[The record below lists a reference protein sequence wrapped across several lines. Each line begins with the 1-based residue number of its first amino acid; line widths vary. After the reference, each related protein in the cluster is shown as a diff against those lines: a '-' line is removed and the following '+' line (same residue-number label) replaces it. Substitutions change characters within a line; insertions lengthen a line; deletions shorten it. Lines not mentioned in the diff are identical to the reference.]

1 MANDALTATVLV
13 VGVVSAASGAAL
25 VVRRARIAGA
35 VTAVVGI
42 GLVATAVTGSDLLL
56 RLTALV
62 ALPLAVM
69 TYPRPRWG
77 GTAERAA
84 VALVLGLGL
93 GTVAWWDTDPAA
105 TLGILGGC
113 LLFAYVWWRIETAE
127 EQERRALQ
135 WMALA
140 AAVTGLLAGFAEFAA
155 QGDPASPYAFLVV
168 CLVGPAMVVGVA
180 LPEIVD
186 VRGVTV
192 SVVVVT
198 VCVVVV
204 TTLFVGVVS
213 VFGMAGVDD
222 LSVGALGLLAGLAA
236 IAFRPLQVVL
246 RGAVDEALFGG
257 RRDPLDAASEVA
269 GRVGDDP
276 AQALRAIREALVL
289 PYAALRSGGT
299 ELAASGT
306 AGSHVRTFPLEGAGA
321 ELVVGLRAGDLG
333 LTAGD
338 EHVLRLVAPLLAQ
351 TLRARAL
358 AADLQESREATVT
371 AREEERRRLRRDLHD
386 GLGPRLSGIAFTSDA
401 VRNLVRTD
409 PEAADALLK
418 QLRADTTTAI
428 EDIRRLVYAMR
439 PPALDELGLVPAL
452 RQQATG
458 LPVRVEL
465 VVPATLPALSAA
477 VEVAAYRIVVEAL
490 ENAVR
495 HSSATMVTVTMR
507 VQPGRLAIEVT
518 DDGGASGPWPAGV
531 GTASMRERATEL
543 GGTLTAGPTPT
554 GGRVTALLPLGASA

>member
-1 MANDALTATVLV
+1 MANDALTVTLLV
-13 VGVVSAASGAAL
+13 VGAVTLASGVAL
-25 VVRRARIAGA
+25 VLRDTRVAGSATLA
-35 VTAVVGI
+35 VGT
-42 GLVATAVTGSDLLL
+42 GLVAAVAVSSYVLLQVTAF
-56 RLTALV
+56 V
-62 ALPLAVM
+62 ALPLALM
-69 TYPRPRWG
+69 SYPRPRWRG
-77 GTAERAA
+77 PAEQA
-84 VALVLGLGL
+84 ALVVVLALGL
-93 GTVAWWDTDPAA
+93 GTVLWWDTELAA

-113 LLFAYVWWRIETAE
+113 LLFAYVWWRIETAG

-155 QGDPASPYAFLVV
+155 QGDPVSPYAFLVV

-180 LPEIVD
+180 LPEVVD

-204 TTLFVGVVS
+204 TSVFVGVVS
-213 VFGMAGVDD
+213 VLGTAGVDE

-236 IAFRPLQVVL
+236 IAFHPLQVVL

-276 AQALRAIREALVL
+276 AQALRAIREAMVL
-289 PYAALRSGGT
+289 PYAALRAGGT
-299 ELAASGT
+299 ELASSGS
-306 AGSHVRTFPLEGAGA
+306 ADSHTRTFPLEGAGA
-321 ELVVGLRAGDLG
+321 ELVVGLRAGDLR
-333 LTAGD
+333 LSASD

-358 AADLQESREATVT
+358 ATDLQESREATVT

-386 GLGPRLSGIAFTSDA
+386 GLGPRLSGIAFTTDA

-409 PEAADALLK
+409 PEAADALLR
-418 QLRADTTTAI
+418 QLRSDTTTAI

-439 PPALDELGLVPAL
+439 PPALDEIGLVPAL

-458 LPVRVEL
+458 LPVRVDL
-465 VVPATLPALSAA
+465 VVPETLPPLSAA

-490 ENAVR
+490 ANAVR
-495 HSSATMVTVTMR
+495 HASATMVTVTMR
-507 VQPGRLAIEVT
+507 VQSDGLAVEVT
-518 DDGGASGPWPAGV
+518 DDGSVTGPWTAGV
-531 GTASMRERATEL
+531 GTASMRERAAEL
-543 GGTLTAGPTPT
+543 GGTLVAGPTPA
-554 GGRVTALLPLGASA
+554 GGRVAALLPLGTSA

>member
-13 VGVVSAASGAAL
+13 VGAVSAASGVAL
-25 VVRRARIAGA
+25 VVRGARVAGVA
-35 VTAVVGI
+35 AAVVGI
-42 GLVATAVTGSDLLL
+42 GLLTTALTGSDLLL

-69 TYPRPRWG
+69 TYPRPRWSG
-77 GTAERAA
+77 RAEGAA
-84 VALVLGLGL
+84 VAVVLGLGL
-93 GTVAWWDTDPAA
+93 GAVLWWDTDLAA
-105 TLGILGGC
+105 TLGILGAC

-168 CLVGPAMVVGVA
+168 SLVGPAMVVGVA

-222 LSVGALGLLAGLAA
+222 LSVGALGLLAGLVA
-236 IAFRPLQVVL
+236 IAFHPLQLLL

-276 AQALRAIREALVL
+276 AQALRAIREAMVL
-289 PYAALRSGGT
+289 PYAALRAGGT
-299 ELAASGT
+299 ELAASGAAAT
-306 AGSHVRTFPLEGAGA
+306 HVRTFALEGAGA

-333 LTAGD
+333 LTDGD

-386 GLGPRLSGIAFTSDA
+386 GLGPRLSGIAFTTDA

-465 VVPATLPALSAA
+465 VVPGTLPALSAA

-490 ENAVR
+490 ENVVR
-495 HSSATMVTVTMR
+495 HSSATMVSVTMR
-507 VQPGRLAIEVT
+507 VQPGGLGIEVT

-531 GTASMRERATEL
+531 GTASMRERASEL
-543 GGTLTAGPTPT
+543 GGTLTAGPTAT
-554 GGRVTALLPLGASA
+554 GGRVAALLPLGTSA

>member
-13 VGVVSAASGAAL
+13 VGVVSLASGAAL
-25 VVRRARIAGA
+25 VVRGARVAGA
-35 VTAVVGI
+35 VTAVVGA
-42 GLVATAVTGSDLLL
+42 GLVATAGTGSDLLL

-62 ALPLAVM
+62 ALPLALM
-69 TYPRPRWG
+69 AYPRPRWSG
-77 GTAERAA
+77 AFEWAA
-84 VALVLGLGL
+84 VMVVLGLGL
-93 GTVAWWDTDPAA
+93 GTVLWWDADLAA

-113 LLFAYVWWRIETAE
+113 LLFAYVWWRIETAD

-222 LSVGALGLLAGLAA
+222 LSVGALGLLAGVAA

-276 AQALRAIREALVL
+276 AQALRAIREAMVL
-289 PYAALRSGGT
+289 PYAALRAGGT

-306 AGSHVRTFPLEGAGA
+306 SGSHLRTFPLEGAGA

-386 GLGPRLSGIAFTSDA
+386 GLGPRLSGIAFTTDA

-477 VEVAAYRIVVEAL
+477 AEVAAYRIVVEAL

-507 VQPGRLAIEVT
+507 VLPGGLAIEVT

-531 GTASMRERATEL
+531 GTASMRERAAEL

-554 GGRVTALLPLGASA
+554 GGRVVALLPLGRSA